1 MKGSIKAAATGLAL
15 LGAAA
20 LSACSRSEAVG
31 ATSTMADV
39 AVAERRSLE
48 VRAEAAGNIEP
59 IRVVEVRSKASG
71 EILNLAVETGDFVR
85 RGDLLAEIDPR
96 DVRNALAQAEAD
108 LEVARARL
116 ATAQAQRKRS
126 DELLK
131 ANVITEQEYENT
143 AFDEANARAQFVKA
157 QTNLE
162 LARER
167 MSDVRI
173 SAPMDGTIIEKS
185 VEVGQIIASATG
197 NVSGGTVLFRMADLA
212 EMQVRVLVDE
222 TDIGKIR
229 PGQTAQVTVE
239 AYPDR
244 RFRGEVYKIEPQ
256 AVVEQNVTMF
266 PVLVH
271 LDNREGLLKPGMN
284 AEVAIEIAQRTD
296 VVTVPNAAIV
306 GMRDAMSA
314 GEYFGLSADQI
325 REALRRRPA
334 GDGDAAPGPGGE
346 CAALVEKV
354 RAAGGPTGLSDEDR
368 AKMRECMQ
376 QFRQQRGGGNDG
388 ERPGVVFV
396 RKANGAT
403 EPRAVVLGINDWD
416 HTEVVRGLEAGEEV
430 VLMTVVRMQQ
440 QQQQMLD
447 RVRQRSSPFRGGR

>member
-1 MKGSIKAAATGLAL
+1 HEDERGDHGALWRASRRGANHRPRHPRARHRRARPPTDRAQRRPDRARCAPRVCNEGIQRRCIVKGSIKAAATGLAL

-239 AYPDR
+239 AYP
-244 RFRGEVYKIEPQ
+244 
-256 AVVEQNVTMF
+256 
-266 PVLVH
+266 
-271 LDNREGLLKPGMN
+271 
-284 AEVAIEIAQRTD
+284 
-296 VVTVPNAAIV
+296 
-306 GMRDAMSA
+306 
-314 GEYFGLSADQI
+314 
-325 REALRRRPA
+325 
-334 GDGDAAPGPGGE
+334 
-346 CAALVEKV
+346 
-354 RAAGGPTGLSDEDR
+354 
-368 AKMRECMQ
+368 
-376 QFRQQRGGGNDG
+376 
-388 ERPGVVFV
+388 
-396 RKANGAT
+396 
-403 EPRAVVLGINDWD
+403 
-416 HTEVVRGLEAGEEV
+416 
-430 VLMTVVRMQQ
+430 
-440 QQQQMLD
+440 
-447 RVRQRSSPFRGGR
+447 